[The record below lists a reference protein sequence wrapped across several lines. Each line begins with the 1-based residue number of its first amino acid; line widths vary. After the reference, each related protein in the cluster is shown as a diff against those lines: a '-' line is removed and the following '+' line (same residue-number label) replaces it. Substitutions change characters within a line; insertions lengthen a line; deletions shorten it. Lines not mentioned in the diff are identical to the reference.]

1 MTASDFRAFLREY
14 TDVVEPLNRR
24 IALAYWDA
32 SISGRREDFERYAE
46 LEIELQRVHADR
58 DAWRRLCAWRDADAV
73 RDPLERRV
81 LDVLVRKYRRHQ
93 ADPSMQAEATRRAS
107 ELANRFFTFRAR
119 VGERELTSNEVREVL
134 RTSTD
139 EDERRRVWEADKRV
153 GEVVRDDLLELV
165 RLRNAI
171 ARSIGFENFHVMSMR
186 LAEQDP
192 EEILAMFDRLDVLT
206 ADAWRRARARIGEA
220 LARRHGVAPDELRPW
235 HFEDPFFQE
244 APRLSDVDVDAV
256 YRGRDV
262 VELVA
267 RFFDGVGLDVRDILA
282 RSDLYEKPGK
292 DQHAYCMDI
301 DRAGDVRILANVR
314 DDESWT
320 GTMLHEL
327 GHAVYDRGISP
338 ELPWVLR
345 EHAHIFVT
353 EAVAMFFGRLSR
365 HPGWIQAMLGIDDA
379 ERDRLARELVPQQRI
394 AQLVFARWC
403 QVMMRFE
410 RALYASPD
418 ADLDALWWDLV
429 ERHQGVARPDGRHA
443 PDWAAKIHVVSA
455 PVYYH
460 NYMLGELLASQMT
473 DALRRDGVVDA
484 AAEARGYAGASKLGA
499 WFTERLF
506 RHGSAHPWPD
516 AVRLATGEPLDA
528 ASFARAFVD
537 DAPSAPAGE
546 TPR

>member
-1 MTASDFRAFLREY
+1 MTAADFRAFLRDY
-14 TDVVEPLNRR
+14 TAVAEPLARR

-46 LEIELQRVHADR
+46 LEIEMQRVHADR
-58 DAWRRLCAWRDADAV
+58 DAFRRLRAWQEAGDLD
-73 RDPLERRV
+73 DPLERRA
-81 LDVLVRKYRRHQ
+81 LDVLVRKFRRNQ
-93 ADPSMQAEATRRAS
+93 ADPSMLAEATRRAS

-119 VGERELTSNEVREVL
+119 VDGRELTSNEVRDVL
-134 RTSTD
+134 RSSTD

-153 GEVVRDDLLELV
+153 GELVRDDLLELV

-171 ARSIGFENFHVMSMR
+171 ARDIGFSDFYTMSMR

-192 EEILAMFDRLDVLT
+192 DEVVALFDRLDALT
-206 ADAWRRARARIGEA
+206 REAWARAHRRIVDT
-220 LARRHGVAPDELRPW
+220 LAKRFDTAPENIRPW
-235 HFEDPFFQE
+235 HFEDPYFQE
-244 APRLSDVDVDAV
+244 APRLGEVDVDAV

-262 VELVA
+262 VALVA
-267 RFFDGVGLDVRDILA
+267 RFFEGVGLDVEEILA

-327 GHAVYDRGISP
+327 GHAVYDRGIDTN
-338 ELPWVLR
+338 LPWVLR

-365 HPGWIQAMLGIDDA
+365 HAGWIQAMLGVSDD
-379 ERDRLARELVPQQRI
+379 ERDRLDAVLSTQQRV
-394 AQLVFARWC
+394 AQLVFERWC

-410 RALYASPD
+410 RALYADPD
-418 ADLDALWWDLV
+418 ADLDGLWWDLV
-429 ERHQGVARPDGRHA
+429 ERYQNVTRPEGRRA
-443 PDWAAKIHVVSA
+443 PDWASKIHVVSA

-460 NYMLGELLASQMT
+460 NYMLGELLASQFT
-473 DALRRDGVVDA
+473 HALRHDGVVDA
-484 AAEARGYAGASKLGA
+484 AAEARGYVGARELGP

-506 RHGSAHPWPD
+506 RHGSSRAWPL
-516 AVRLATGEPLDA
+516 AVEAATGSPLDPVH
-528 ASFARAFVD
+528 FARAFVD
-537 DAPSAPAGE
+537 DPGAP
-546 TPR
+546 